1 MLKKATQQFI
11 TQQTL
16 KLEEELKKLQEQ
28 IQKLKADDPFS
39 DPDYAS
45 DNAAVDTDVR
55 EQDYHAINEA
65 QTKELQKRTREVTS
79 ALEKIKKGTYGY
91 CQKCGKDIPTARLE
105 LVPMALYCVDC
116 EAKMR
121 R

>member
-1 MLKKATQQFI
+1 MQKLTKSFI
-11 TQQTL
+11 TQQQT
-16 KLEEELKKLQEQ
+16 KLEEELTKLQQQ

-65 QTKELQKRTREVTS
+65 QTKELQRRMKETQN
-79 ALEKIKKGTYGY
+79 ALNKIKKGSYGY
-91 CQKCGKDIPTARLE
+91 CQKCGNDIPMPRLE
-105 LVPMALYCVDC
+105 LVPEALYCVNC
-116 EAKMR
+116 ENGMR
-121 R
+121 K

>member
-1 MLKKATQQFI
+1 MANTHTQKFINQQKK
-11 TQQTL
+11 
-16 KLEEELKKLQEQ
+16 KLEEELQKIQQQL
-28 IQKLKADDPFS
+28 QKLKADDPFS

-65 QTKELQKRTREVTS
+65 QSKELQKRSKEIQM
-79 ALEKIKKGTYGY
+79 ALDKINKGRYGY
-91 CQKCGKDIPTARLE
+91 CQKCGKTIPEARLE
-105 LVPMALYCVDC
+105 LVPEAIYCVED

-121 R
+121 K

>member
-1 MLKKATQQFI
+1 MPKLTKEFI
-11 TQQTL
+11 AKHQKT
-16 KLEEELKKLQEQ
+16 LEEEMMKLQQQ

-65 QTKELQKRTREVTS
+65 QTKELQRRLKEIQN
-79 ALEKIKKGTYGY
+79 ALTKIKKGSYGY
-91 CQKCGKDIPTARLE
+91 CQKCGTDIPMPRLE
-105 LVPMALYCVDC
+105 LVPEALYCVKC
-116 EAKMR
+116 ENEMR
-121 R
+121 K